1 MLAIFYTTL
10 LYFRRKYMLW
20 ALVDI
25 VLVTMLF
32 ALVMGSLAL
41 TETNKVVIDFFLMM
55 VETVALF
62 FVLFF
67 GSHVLADERQQK
79 TMYLLLS
86 KKYDTA
92 YILLGKFMAYFVLV
106 VVIYLS
112 FLWWFLLMWVDVTVS
127 VLLVALLASCIK
139 VLIVLSMTLFFVTF
153 MSPYIIIVVMLAL
166 YFLSHATQFLYW
178 YSLEVDMNAF
188 MQSITTFVFYIF
200 PPFDSLSLKEYVFF
214 WKFPLTTAE
223 IVSIF
228 GMSWVYICVFLFF
241 WCAILHRQRIKKI

>member
-1 MLAIFYTTL
+1 
-10 LYFRRKYMLW
+10 
-20 ALVDI
+20 
-25 VLVTMLF
+25 MLF

-112 FLWWFLLMWVDVTVS
+112 FL
-127 VLLVALLASCIK
+127 
-139 VLIVLSMTLFFVTF
+139 
-153 MSPYIIIVVMLAL
+153 
-166 YFLSHATQFLYW
+166 
-178 YSLEVDMNAF
+178 
-188 MQSITTFVFYIF
+188 
-200 PPFDSLSLKEYVFF
+200 
-214 WKFPLTTAE
+214 
-223 IVSIF
+223 
-228 GMSWVYICVFLFF
+228 
-241 WCAILHRQRIKKI
+241 